1 MSSDIYI
8 TNYVQGL
15 TNYILVPRELYI
27 EAHDGQGAHATIVNE
42 SATNS

>member
-1 MSSDIYI
+1 MSPDIYI

-15 TNYILVPRELYI
+15 TNHILVPREVYI
-27 EAHDGQGAHATIVNE
+27 EAHEGQGAHATIVND